1 MATFPLPSL
10 AGAIT
15 STGYSAPSFA
25 DLTASVQA
33 SAQAIFGADISL
45 NPDDQDWQWAAII
58 LLAISQVNDLV
69 GAAYNAYSPAF
80 AVGAGLSSVVKINNI
95 RRQSSSNSTAVITI
109 VGVAGTQLVSSLLA
123 DTARNTW
130 SLPALVTIPFS
141 GEISATAVCTV
152 AGSIAAAA
160 GSISAILTPV
170 PGWQTATNPEPAI
183 SGAPV
188 ETDAQLRLRQA
199 ASTSLAAKTT
209 RDAIQAS
216 VENVAGVTYAHV
228 YENSQDAPD
237 AAGIPGHSIAAVV
250 AGGDVAAVAAA
261 IAAIKSPGTG
271 TFGTTQVVV
280 LDSKGVPDTINFFEL
295 AEVQIYVT
303 ITLVPLQ
310 GFLSATG
317 NLIAAAVSTYIGGLG
332 AGAGV
337 YPSKLASP
345 ANLEGSAAVTSS
357 GLSQAQLE
365 GLSATYI
372 VQSILVGLATANM
385 QQTPLSMLFYQAP
398 TCPVANI
405 VISPVPASS

>member
-1 MATFPLPSL
+1 M
-10 AGAIT
+10 
-15 STGYSAPSFA
+15 
-25 DLTASVQA
+25 
-33 SAQAIFGADISL
+33 
-45 NPDDQDWQWAAII
+45 
-58 LLAISQVNDLV
+58 
-69 GAAYNAYSPAF
+69 GAAYNSFSPSF
-80 AVGAGLSSVVKINNI
+80 AVGAGLSSVVKINGL
-95 RRQSSSNSTAVITI
+95 RRQASSNSSAVIEL
-109 VGVAGTQLVSSLLA
+109 VGVAGTQIIGGFLSDVN
-123 DTARNTW
+123 RNAW
-130 SLPALVTIPFS
+130 SLPSNVVIPFS
-141 GEISATAVCTV
+141 GAIEVTAVC
-152 AGSIAAAA
+152 ASPGSIAAPA
-160 GSISAILTPV
+160 GSINVITTPV

-183 SGAPV
+183 PGAPV